1 MIRQVCTCHLTV
13 YSVTGHLDFLQIRII
28 LHLFNQ
34 MLINYRHAA
43 QIQTEGHQ
51 TFNNIVISQLGESDS
66 GRCEVD
72 KSVALLKITSVHLN
86 Y

>member
-1 MIRQVCTCHLTV
+1 
-13 YSVTGHLDFLQIRII
+13 
-28 LHLFNQ
+28 